1 VSPQAA
7 AVPHFASASQ
17 PDPIPLHSPRP
28 SHAFAGGYAAGYY
41 AYLWSEMLEN
51 AAIAWFER
59 NGGLTRANGD
69 RLREMVLSR
78 GNSQD
83 LATVFDGWVEESNLE
98 IR

>member
-1 VSPQAA
+1 
-7 AVPHFASASQ
+7 
-17 PDPIPLHSPRP
+17 
-28 SHAFAGGYAAGYY
+28 
-41 AYLWSEMLEN
+41 MLEN